1 MSAKKRAFTWIVE
14 TMMLFVIYS
23 ALCYFLPDIEL
34 YHFYTSHFGFV
45 TELTWNEHYTLI
57 LFILSFFFNA
67 LLIYLWALKKEI

>member
-45 TELTWNEHYTLI
+45 TELTWNE
-57 LFILSFFFNA
+57 N
-67 LLIYLWALKKEI
+67 